1 MIDLHPIASSLIS
14 THLSF
19 RIVTKFRP
27 CIDLHQ
33 GKVKQIVGG
42 SLTKDNAELKTNFT
56 SDRPAA
62 EFAKL
67 YAKDGLTG
75 GHLIMLGPENEV
87 AALKAIQAFPNGLQ
101 VGGGIS
107 LDNAKMWIE
116 QGASHI
122 IVTSCLF
129 NKDAQF
135 VLSKLQDLV
144 ERVGKD
150 KIVIDL
156 SCKRRESDW
165 LVMKDNWQTE
175 TDLSLTESLLEMLSD
190 YCAEFLIHATDLEGK
205 CQGIDRALVEF
216 LGKHSPLPVTYAGGV
231 QSLSDLETVKSISS
245 GKVDV
250 TIGSGL
256 DMFGG
261 TLVKYKDC
269 ISWNNRN

>member
-1 MIDLHPIASSLIS
+1 M
-14 THLSF
+14 
-19 RIVTKFRP
+19 TKFRP

-42 SLTKDNAELKTNFT
+42 SLTKDRTELKTNFT
-56 SDRPAA
+56 SDRSAE

-67 YAKDGLTG
+67 YAKDELSG
-75 GHLIMLGPENEV
+75 GHLIMLGLGNKV

-107 LDNAKMWIE
+107 LDNAAEWIE
-116 QGASHI
+116 QGASHV

-144 ERVGKD
+144 GRIGKD

-175 TDLSLTESLLEMLSD
+175 TDLSLTESLLELLSD
-190 YCAEFLIHATDLEGK
+190 YCDEFLIHATDLEGK
-205 CQGIDRALVEF
+205 CKGIDVDLVKL
-216 LGKHSPLPVTYAGGV
+216 LGRYSPLTVTYAGGV
-231 QSLSDLETVKSISS
+231 TSLSDLDYIKSVSS

-256 DMFGG
+256 DLFGG

-269 ISWNNRN
+269 VSWNNRN

>member
-1 MIDLHPIASSLIS
+1 M
-14 THLSF
+14 
-19 RIVTKFRP
+19 TKFRP

-33 GKVKQIVGG
+33 GKVKQIVGS
-42 SLTKDNAELKTNFT
+42 SLRKDQTALKTNFT
-56 SDRPAA
+56 SDRSAS

-67 YAKDGLTG
+67 YARDGLTG
-75 GHLIMLGPENEV
+75 GHLIMLGPGNKI
-87 AALKAIQAFPNGLQ
+87 AALEAIQAYPKGLQ

-107 LDNAKMWIE
+107 IDIATEWIE
-116 QGASHI
+116 HGASHV

-129 NKDAQF
+129 NKNAKF

-144 ERVGKD
+144 KRVGKD

-175 TDLSLTESLLEMLSD
+175 TDLSLNEPLLKLLSD
-190 YCAEFLIHATDLEGK
+190 YCDEFLIHATDLEGK
-205 CQGIDRALVEF
+205 CQGIDVDLVKF
-216 LGKHSPLPVTYAGGV
+216 LGNYSPLPVTYAGGV
-231 QSLSDLETVKSISS
+231 TSLSDLDYIKLVGS
-245 GKVDV
+245 GRVDV

-269 ISWNNRN
+269 VSWNNRN

>member
-1 MIDLHPIASSLIS
+1 M
-14 THLSF
+14 
-19 RIVTKFRP
+19 TKFRP

-42 SLTKDNAELKTNFT
+42 SLTKDQTELKTNFT
-56 SDRPAA
+56 SDRSAA
-62 EFAKL
+62 EFAQL

-75 GHLIMLGPENEV
+75 GHLIMLGPGNKV
-87 AALKAIQAFPNGLQ
+87 AALEATQAYPKGLQ

-107 LDNAKMWIE
+107 LDNAEEWIE
-116 QGASHI
+116 QGATHI

-144 ERVGKD
+144 GRVGKD

-175 TDLSLTESLLEMLSD
+175 TDLSLTEALLEMLSD
-190 YCAEFLIHATDLEGK
+190 YCDEFLIHATDLEGK
-205 CQGIDRALVEF
+205 CQGIDADLVKF
-216 LGKHSPLPVTYAGGV
+216 LGNYSPLPVTYAGGV
-231 QSLSDLETVKSISS
+231 TSLSDLDTVKSISS

-269 ISWNNRN
+269 VSWNNRN

>member
-1 MIDLHPIASSLIS
+1 M
-14 THLSF
+14 
-19 RIVTKFRP
+19 TKFRP
-27 CIDLHQ
+27 CIDLHH

-42 SLTKDNAELKTNFT
+42 SLTKDQTELKTNFT
-56 SDRPAA
+56 SDRSAA

-67 YAKDGLTG
+67 YAEDELTG
-75 GHLIMLGPENEV
+75 GHLIMLGPENKV
-87 AALKAIQAFPNGLQ
+87 AALEAIQAYPKGLQ
-101 VGGGIS
+101 VGGGVS
-107 LDNAKMWIE
+107 FADAKKWIE
-116 QGASHI
+116 QGASHV

-129 NKDAQF
+129 NKDGQF
-135 VLSKLQDLV
+135 VLSKLHDLV

-190 YCAEFLIHATDLEGK
+190 HCDEFLIHATDLEGK
-205 CQGIDRALVEF
+205 CQGIDRVLVEF
-216 LGKHSPLPVTYAGGV
+216 LGKYSPLPVTYAGGV
-231 QSLSDLETVKSISS
+231 TSLSDLDYVKSISS

-256 DMFGG
+256 DLFGG
-261 TLVKYKDC
+261 VLVKYKDC
-269 ISWNNRN
+269 VSWNNRN

>member
-1 MIDLHPIASSLIS
+1 M
-14 THLSF
+14 
-19 RIVTKFRP
+19 TKFRP

-42 SLTKDNAELKTNFT
+42 SLTKDQAELKTNFA
-56 SDRPAA
+56 SDRTAA

-67 YAKDGLTG
+67 YAKDGLMG
-75 GHLIMLGPENEV
+75 GHLIMLGPENKV
-87 AALKAIQAFPNGLQ
+87 AALEAIQAYPKGLQ

-107 LDNAKMWIE
+107 IDNAKMWIE
-116 QGASHI
+116 QGASHV

-129 NKDAQF
+129 NEDEQF
-135 VLSKLQDLV
+135 ALSKLQDLV

-175 TDLSLTESLLEMLSD
+175 TDLYLTESLLEMLSD
-190 YCAEFLIHATDLEGK
+190 RCDEFLVHATDLEGK

-216 LGKHSPLPVTYAGGV
+216 LGNYSPLPVTYAGGV
-231 QSLSDLETVKSISS
+231 TSLSDLDYVKSISS
-245 GKVDV
+245 GKVDL

-256 DMFGG
+256 DLFGG
-261 TLVKYKDC
+261 ALVKYKDC
-269 ISWNNRN
+269 VSWNNCN

>member
-1 MIDLHPIASSLIS
+1 MLDLKRVASSLIS
-14 THLSF
+14 THLNFS
-19 RIVTKFRP
+19 IVTKFRP

-42 SLTKDNAELKTNFT
+42 SLTKDQTELKTNFT
-56 SDRPAA
+56 SDRSAA

-67 YAKDGLTG
+67 YAKDELTG
-75 GHLIMLGPENEV
+75 GHLIMLGPGNKV
-87 AALKAIQAFPNGLQ
+87 AALEAIQAYPQGLQ

-107 LDNAKMWIE
+107 LENAAEWIE
-116 QGASHI
+116 QGASHVI
-122 IVTSCLF
+122 ITSCLF

-156 SCKRRESDW
+156 SCKRRKSDW

-175 TDLSLTESLLEMLSD
+175 TDLFLTESLLELLSD
-190 YCAEFLIHATDLEGK
+190 YCDEFLIHATDLEGK
-205 CQGIDRALVEF
+205 CQGIDADLVKF
-216 LGKHSPLPVTYAGGV
+216 LGSYSPLVATYAGGV
-231 QSLSDLETVKSISS
+231 TSLSDLDYIKSVSS

-256 DMFGG
+256 DLFGG

-269 ISWNNRN
+269 VSWNNHN